1 MNAVQLPAPKPAHE
15 LTVLV
20 HHHQSALYLDELK
33 RRRPEPRYVVLDN
46 YADLPATLERE
57 QPDAVLSFRMGFL
70 GAFPRETLLG
80 FPSIRWLHATGA
92 GIEHLPPWDAGRLM
106 VTNSSGLHVSIM
118 AEYALWAMLDRTQRM
133 GLYRQQQQDRVW
145 NLLPVT
151 PLAGRTVVIVGMGR
165 IGREIGRR
173 LAAFGTR
180 VVGVTR
186 TGAPLAEAD
195 LVLPEARL
203 DDALGQADICIIL
216 TPLTPRTR
224 GLFGPERLMRLKP
237 GCHLI
242 NLARGNIVDEAA
254 LRALLAEGRID
265 HATFD
270 VFHTEPLPAEDAMW
284 DAPGV
289 TVTPHVSGELA
300 DWQFHAA
307 MLFAENLSRW
317 ISEAPLQ
324 NLCDPALGY

>member
-1 MNAVQLPAPKPAHE
+1 MSAIQLPRPKPADA

-33 RRRPEPRYVVLDN
+33 RRQPEPRYVVLDN

-57 QPDAVLSFRMGFL
+57 QPDAVVSFRMGFL
-70 GAFPRETLLG
+70 GAFPREMLLG

-92 GIEHLPPWDAGRLM
+92 GIEHLPPWDPARVM

-118 AEYALWAMLDRTQRM
+118 AEYAIWAMLDQAQRM
-133 GLYRQQQQDRVW
+133 GLYRQQQQDRIW
-145 NLLPVT
+145 KLLPVT
-151 PLAGRTVVIVGMGR
+151 PLAGRTVAIVGMGR

-173 LAAFGTR
+173 LAVFGAR

-203 DDALGQADICIIL
+203 DEALAEADICVIL

-224 GLFGPERLMRLKP
+224 GLFGAERLLRLKP

-254 LRALLAEGRID
+254 LRPLLAEGRIG

-270 VFHTEPLPAEDAMW
+270 VFHTEPLAAEDAMW

-300 DWQFHAA
+300 EWQFHAV
-307 MLFAENLSRW
+307 MLFAENLGRW
-317 ISEAPLQ
+317 IAGTPLQ
-324 NLCDPALGY
+324 NLCDPTLGY

>member
-1 MNAVQLPAPKPAHE
+1 MTASQLPCPKPARD

-20 HHHQSALYLDELK
+20 HHHQSELYLEELK
-33 RRRPEPRYVVLDN
+33 RRRPEPRYVLLDN

-57 QPDAVLSFRMGFL
+57 RPDAVLSFRMGFF
-70 GAFPRETLLG
+70 GAFPREALLT
-80 FPSIRWLHATGA
+80 FPSVRWLHATGA
-92 GIEHLPPWDAGRLM
+92 GIEHLPPWDPAKVM

-118 AEYALWAMLDRTQRM
+118 AEYAVWAMLDVTQRM
-133 GLYRQQQQDRVW
+133 ALYRRQQGERVW
-145 NLLPVT
+145 TLVPVE
-151 PLAGRTVVIVGMGR
+151 PLAGKTVVIAGMGR
-165 IGREIGRR
+165 IGREIARR
-173 LAAFGTR
+173 LAVFGVR

-186 TGAPLAEAD
+186 TGAPLPEAE

-203 DDALGQADICIIL
+203 DEALAEADICVIL

-224 GLFGPERLMRLKP
+224 GLFDAARLARLKR
-237 GCHLI
+237 GCHLV

-254 LRALLAEGRID
+254 LRRLLAEGHVG

-270 VFHTEPLPAEDAMW
+270 VFHTEPLPAEDPMW

-289 TVTPHVSGELA
+289 TLTPHVSGELA

-307 MLFAENLSRW
+307 MLFAENLGRW
-317 ISEAPLQ
+317 MSGDPLR
-324 NLCDPALGY
+324 NLCDPERGY